1 MSEEKELTMADME
14 EQINASMV
22 NYHIGDM
29 VHGIVAGI
37 ENYVVYVDI
46 GSYMQGIILPAELS
60 DDPSFSMIDDIK
72 IGDEIDGVV
81 TMEDDGNGN
90 LVLSRKQAVQIN
102 AWDELK
108 EGKENE
114 TVYSVKVSK
123 AVKGGVIA
131 YLNGIRGFIPV
142 SRLAIKRVSDS
153 EKEEY
158 VGKNIDVII
167 ADADDEKKNLILSAR
182 ELEEK
187 KAKEA
192 YDKKMAAVHVGMVTK
207 GIVESIKPFGCF
219 VNIGDGLSGLVHISQ
234 IAHRHLKTPNE
245 EVKKG
250 DEVNVKVT
258 DIKDGK
264 ISLSMKALVDIMEK
278 NEPQENDSE
287 SEYISD
293 EEASTSMSDLLSGIV
308 LDD

>member
-187 KAKEA
+187 KAKDA
-192 YDKKMAAVHVGMVTK
+192 YDKKLAAVHVGMVTK

-245 EVKKG
+245 EVKTG

-278 NEPQENDSE
+278 NESTEDSE

-293 EEASTSMSDLLSGIV
+293 GEASTSMSDLLSGIV

>member
-131 YLNGIRGFIPV
+131 YLN
-142 SRLAIKRVSDS
+142 
-153 EKEEY
+153 
-158 VGKNIDVII
+158 
-167 ADADDEKKNLILSAR
+167 
-182 ELEEK
+182 
-187 KAKEA
+187 
-192 YDKKMAAVHVGMVTK
+192 
-207 GIVESIKPFGCF
+207 
-219 VNIGDGLSGLVHISQ
+219 
-234 IAHRHLKTPNE
+234 
-245 EVKKG
+245 
-250 DEVNVKVT
+250 
-258 DIKDGK
+258 
-264 ISLSMKALVDIMEK
+264 
-278 NEPQENDSE
+278 
-287 SEYISD
+287 
-293 EEASTSMSDLLSGIV
+293 
-308 LDD
+308 

>member
-60 DDPSFSMIDDIK
+60 DDPSFSMLDNIK
-72 IGDEIDGVV
+72 IGDEIDGIV

-90 LVLSRKQAVQIN
+90 LVLSRKKAVQIN
-102 AWDELK
+102 AWDELRK
-108 EGKENE
+108 GKENE
-114 TVYSVKVSK
+114 TVYSVKVSNT
-123 AVKGGVIA
+123 VKGGVIA

-142 SRLAIKRVSDS
+142 SRLAIRRVSDS

-158 VGKNIDVII
+158 VGKTIDVII
-167 ADADDEKKNLILSAR
+167 AEADAEKRSLILSAR
-182 ELEEK
+182 EIEER
-187 KAKEA
+187 KAKDA
-192 YDKKMAAVHVGMVTK
+192 YDKKLAALHVGMVTK

-250 DEVNVKVT
+250 DEVNVKVI

-278 NEPQENDSE
+278 NETNEDSE

-293 EEASTSMSDLLSGIV
+293 GEASTSMSGLLSGIV

>member
-142 SRLAIKRVSDS
+142 SRLAMLANPP
-153 EKEEY
+153 
-158 VGKNIDVII
+158 KN
-167 ADADDEKKNLILSAR
+167 ANDDPRNAGTLNFAHKWKNSVPRPAQNN
-182 ELEEK
+182 
-187 KAKEA
+187 
-192 YDKKMAAVHVGMVTK
+192 VTCT
-207 GIVESIKPFGCF
+207 ES
-219 VNIGDGLSGLVHISQ
+219 
-234 IAHRHLKTPNE
+234 T
-245 EVKKG
+245 
-250 DEVNVKVT
+250 
-258 DIKDGK
+258 
-264 ISLSMKALVDIMEK
+264 
-278 NEPQENDSE
+278 
-287 SEYISD
+287 
-293 EEASTSMSDLLSGIV
+293 
-308 LDD
+308 